1 MGGTGFMGLGG
12 WEIVVLLIV
21 FLVIVGPQRLP
32 EVTRSLVQW
41 VRKARRWVDDSRSTV
56 EDEMG
61 IAIEDLKK
69 YDPRQ
74 YDPRRIIREAWG
86 DTDIEE
92 LLQAPEETDVE
103 ILPSSETDLDSEEE
117 QRLDAIRKSVTDESV
132 TEAIG
137 AVQEEAT
144 PPPSVPQVLPLHG
157 DGGADWRPVSRALA
171 RSSTGRASSKPYLSM
186 PE

>member
-12 WEIVVLLIV
+12 WELVVLLIV

-32 EVTRSLVQW
+32 EVTRQLVQW
-41 VRKARRWVDDSRSTV
+41 VRQARRWVEDSRSTV

-86 DTDIEE
+86 DTDIDE
-92 LLQAPEETDVE
+92 LLPSKDAMNVAAGGAAGAAASSSRRSSRSKKDEGPQRAPFD
-103 ILPSSETDLDSEEE
+103 D
-117 QRLDAIRKSVTDESV
+117 
-132 TEAIG
+132 
-137 AVQEEAT
+137 EAT
-144 PPPSVPQVLPLHG
+144 
-157 DGGADWRPVSRALA
+157 
-171 RSSTGRASSKPYLSM
+171 
-186 PE
+186 

>member
-21 FLVIVGPQRLP
+21 FLVFVGPQRLP
-32 EVTRSLVQW
+32 DVTRQLIQW
-41 VRKARRWVDDSRSTV
+41 VRQARRWVDDSRTTV

-86 DTDIEE
+86 DTDPSE
-92 LLQAPEETDVE
+92 LLPDKDSLSIAAGGAAAGAAAKKGSKAGKSTKSDGPQRAPFD
-103 ILPSSETDLDSEEE
+103 D
-117 QRLDAIRKSVTDESV
+117 
-132 TEAIG
+132 
-137 AVQEEAT
+137 EAT
-144 PPPSVPQVLPLHG
+144 
-157 DGGADWRPVSRALA
+157 
-171 RSSTGRASSKPYLSM
+171 
-186 PE
+186 

>member
-12 WEIVVLLIV
+12 WELVILLIV

-32 EVTRSLVQW
+32 QVTRQLVQW
-41 VRKARRWVDDSRSTV
+41 VRQARRWVDDSRSTV

-92 LLQAPEETDVE
+92 LLPGKESLSVAAGGAAAAGAAARKGSKAGSKSKKDDGPKRAPFD
-103 ILPSSETDLDSEEE
+103 D
-117 QRLDAIRKSVTDESV
+117 
-132 TEAIG
+132 
-137 AVQEEAT
+137 EAT
-144 PPPSVPQVLPLHG
+144 
-157 DGGADWRPVSRALA
+157 
-171 RSSTGRASSKPYLSM
+171 
-186 PE
+186 

>member
-12 WEIVVLLIV
+12 WELVVLLIV
-21 FLVIVGPQRLP
+21 FLVVVGPQRLP
-32 EVTRSLVQW
+32 DVTRQMVRW
-41 VRKARRWVDDSRSTV
+41 VRQARRWVDDSRSTV

-92 LLQAPEETDVE
+92 LLPSKEALSVAAGGAAAGAAATSKSGSGTSRSAKDEGPQRAPFD
-103 ILPSSETDLDSEEE
+103 D
-117 QRLDAIRKSVTDESV
+117 
-132 TEAIG
+132 
-137 AVQEEAT
+137 EAT
-144 PPPSVPQVLPLHG
+144 
-157 DGGADWRPVSRALA
+157 
-171 RSSTGRASSKPYLSM
+171 
-186 PE
+186 